1 MPFLNVFHGCPIEC
15 GLIYYFDQLRLGYR
29 YPIPVPLRKTDLN
42 VTVVNFVASVE
53 LRQEYVN
60 REAVPIEAT
69 YFFPLEEECAVVD
82 FEAVVDGGMITTEVK
97 AKFEARKEYCE
108 AVANNQSALLFEQ
121 AKPDVFQIKVMNCQI
136 LPSI

>member
-1 MPFLNVFHGCPIEC
+1 
-15 GLIYYFDQLRLGYR
+15 
-29 YPIPVPLRKTDLN
+29 
-42 VTVVNFVASVE
+42 
-53 LRQEYVN
+53 
-60 REAVPIEAT
+60 
-69 YFFPLEEECAVVD
+69 
-82 FEAVVDGGMITTEVK
+82 MITTEVK